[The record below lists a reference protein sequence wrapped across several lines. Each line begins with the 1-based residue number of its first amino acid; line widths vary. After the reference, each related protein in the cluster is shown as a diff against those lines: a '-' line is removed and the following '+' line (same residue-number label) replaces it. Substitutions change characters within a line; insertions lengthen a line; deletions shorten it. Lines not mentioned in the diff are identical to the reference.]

1 MRFERA
7 GAGCRTVRLDKS
19 ALRMEGGLG
28 FNGMQDRLD
37 AQVLTSTEGH
47 RKREKALEKIEELSR
62 KDAWAVAM
70 KIRLIAYQQ
79 VKLRRHS

>member
-1 MRFERA
+1 MEA
-7 GAGCRTVRLDKS
+7 GL
-19 ALRMEGGLG
+19 E

-37 AQVLTSTEGH
+37 AQVLASTEGH

-62 KDAWAVAM
+62 KDAWAVTM